1 MDQRPADVYRTSSG
15 VGNLRGYLQPEPCC
29 KGRVL
34 DSIDRQPDESGGQ
47 EEEDVACVCVWV
59 FVVEKD
65 VEVCSKGNT
74 STQEVE

>member
-15 VGNLRGYLQPEPCC
+15 VGNLRGYLQPEPSC

-47 EEEDVACVCVWV
+47 EEEDVACVRVGVCGR
-59 FVVEKD
+59 ED
-65 VEVCSKGNT
+65 VEVCPKGNT